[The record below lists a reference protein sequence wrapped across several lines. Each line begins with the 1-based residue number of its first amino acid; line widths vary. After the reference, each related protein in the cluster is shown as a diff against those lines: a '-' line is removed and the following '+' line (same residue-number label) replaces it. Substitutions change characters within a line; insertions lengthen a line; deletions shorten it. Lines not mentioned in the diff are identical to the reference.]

1 VIGDDKLKELR
12 KLPEAEFEVMQS
24 IWNMSPPITTNML
37 MDTIGSEKGWKLQT
51 LIVLLMRLVDRGFLR
66 TEKVAKERT
75 YYPEVEKEDY
85 LRFETDNF
93 VNRFHNHSI
102 VNLIN
107 TLYDGDGIKNSEL
120 DELSNW
126 LKERRGS

>member
-1 VIGDDKLKELR
+1 MIELKELR

-24 IWNMSPPITTNML
+24 IWKMNPPITTNML

-75 YYPEVEKEDY
+75 YYPEVFKEEY
-85 LRFETDNF
+85 LEFETSHF
-93 VNRFHNHSI
+93 VDKFHGRSI

-107 TLYDGDGIKNSEL
+107 TLYDGDGIKKSEL

-126 LKERRGS
+126 LKERRES

>member
-1 VIGDDKLKELR
+1 MKEMR
-12 KLPEAEFEVMQS
+12 KLPESEFEVMQS
-24 IWNMSPPITTNML
+24 IWSMKPPITTNML

-75 YYPEVEKEDY
+75 YYPLVDKAEY
-85 LRFETDNF
+85 LEFETSNF
-93 VNRFHNHSI
+93 VDKFHNHSI

-107 TLYDGDGIKNSEL
+107 TLYDGDGIKKSEL

-126 LKERRGS
+126 LKERRDS